1 MEICSMHP
9 RELKIENFTYNL
21 PNEKIAYT
29 PANPRDSSKLLI
41 YKNATIS
48 TDTYQHISE
57 YLPKDSVLVF
67 NDTKVIKSR
76 IFFQNETGATI
87 EVFCLEPYGE
97 NLNYEDYFQKQGSVL
112 WTCLIGKVA
121 KWRSPK
127 LSKKLTINNQDVEL
141 SAEIV
146 EKLGDSYVVKLSW
159 TPSEIPF
166 AEVVEVAG
174 VTPLPPYIKRI
185 ADKTDEETYQTVY
198 SEHDGSVAA
207 PTAGL
212 HFTKRILDD
221 LSERKISTLFT
232 TLHVGAGT
240 FKPVKS
246 ETMEDHIM
254 HSECMTITLDFLESL
269 FSKIDKAIIPV
280 GTTSM
285 RTIESI
291 YWMGNKIA
299 NNPNI
304 EFENLKVTQWEPYE
318 TETTH
323 SANEALSALI
333 NWIKKHAQTHIS
345 VETEIIIAPS
355 YKFRIAKA
363 LVTNFHQPQSTL
375 LLLVSALIGE
385 KWHEIY
391 DYALENDFRF
401 LSYGDGSL
409 LFPPY

>member
-1 MEICSMHP
+1 MHP
-9 RELKIENFTYNL
+9 RELKIENFTYDL
-21 PNEKIAYT
+21 PNENIAYN
-29 PANPRDSSKLLI
+29 PANPRDSSKLLVF
-41 YKNATIS
+41 KNNNIS
-48 TDTYQHISE
+48 TDIYQHISE
-57 YLPKDSVLVF
+57 HLPNDAVLVF

-76 IFFQNETGATI
+76 LFFTNETGAAI

-97 NLNYEDYFQKQGSVL
+97 NVNYEDYFQKQGSIL

-121 KWRSPK
+121 KWRTPK
-127 LSKKLTINNQDVEL
+127 LTKTLRIDNKIVEL
-141 SAEIV
+141 TAEII
-146 EKLGDSYVVKLSW
+146 EKLADSYVVKLSW
-159 TPSEIPF
+159 SPEEIPF
-166 AEVVEVAG
+166 ADVVNAAG
-174 VTPLPPYIKRI
+174 VTPLPPYIKRL

-221 LSERKISTLFT
+221 LQSKGIETLFT

-246 ETMEDHIM
+246 ETMDEHIM
-254 HSECMTITLDFLESL
+254 HSECMNIGIDFLEHL
-269 FSKIDKAIIPV
+269 LENINRPIIPV

-285 RTIESI
+285 RTVESI
-291 YWMGNKIA
+291 FWMGNKVA

-304 EFENLKVTQWEPYE
+304 PFEKLKVTQWEPYE
-318 TETTH
+318 TETIN
-323 SANEALSALI
+323 SAEVAISALI
-333 NWIKKHAQTHIS
+333 NWIKKHEQSHIS

-355 YKFRIAKA
+355 YTFRIAKG
-363 LVTNFHQPQSTL
+363 LITNFHQPQSTL

-385 KWHEIY
+385 KWLELY
-391 DYALENDFRF
+391 DYALKNNFRF

-409 LFPPY
+409 LLP

>member
-1 MEICSMHP
+1 MHP
-9 RELKIENFTYNL
+9 RELKIENFTYDL
-21 PNEKIAYT
+21 PNENIAYN
-29 PANPRDSSKLLI
+29 PANPRDSSKLLV
-41 YKNATIS
+41 YKKNDIS
-48 TDTYQHISE
+48 TDIYQHISD
-57 YLPKDSVLVF
+57 YLPSDAVLVF

-76 IFFQNETGATI
+76 LFFTNETGATI

-97 NLNYEDYFQKQGSVL
+97 NINYEDYFQKQGSVL

-121 KWRSPK
+121 KWRTPK
-127 LSKKLTINNQDVEL
+127 LSKILEIDNQNVEL
-141 SAEIV
+141 TAEII
-146 EKLGDSYVVKLSW
+146 EKLPDSYVVKLSW
-159 TPSEIPF
+159 SPEEIPF
-166 AEVVEVAG
+166 ADVVNAAG
-174 VTPLPPYIKRI
+174 VTPLPPYIKRV

-221 LSERKISTLFT
+221 LHSKGIETLFT

-246 ETMEDHIM
+246 ETMDEHIM
-254 HSECMTITLDFLESL
+254 HSECMNITVDFLEHL
-269 FSKIDKAIIPV
+269 LENINRPIIPV

-285 RTIESI
+285 RTVESI
-291 YWMGNKIA
+291 FWMGNKVT

-304 EFENLKVTQWEPYE
+304 LFENLKVTQWEPYE
-318 TETTH
+318 TEIIN
-323 SANEALSALI
+323 SAEVAISALI
-333 NWIKKHAQTHIS
+333 NWIKKHEQSHIS

-355 YKFRIAKA
+355 YTFRIAKG
-363 LVTNFHQPQSTL
+363 LITNFHQPQSTL

-385 KWHEIY
+385 KWHELY
-391 DYALENDFRF
+391 DYALKNDFRF

-409 LFPPY
+409 LLP

>member
-1 MEICSMHP
+1 MHP
-9 RELKIENFTYNL
+9 RELKIEDFTYDL
-21 PNEKIAYT
+21 PNEKIAYN
-29 PANPRDSSKLLI
+29 PANPRDSSKLLV
-41 YKNATIS
+41 YKNDEVSQDI
-48 TDTYQHISE
+48 YQHISS
-57 YLPKDSVLVF
+57 YLPKNSVLVF

-97 NLNYEDYFQKQGSVL
+97 NVNYEACFQKQGSVL

-121 KWRSPK
+121 KWRTPQ
-127 LSKKLTINNQDVEL
+127 LTKKLQVNGVEVKL

-146 EKLGDSYVVKLSW
+146 EKLPDSYVVKLSW
-159 TPSEIPF
+159 SPEELPF
-166 AEVVEVAG
+166 ADVVDAAG

-221 LSERKISTLFT
+221 LSENGVSTLFT

-240 FKPVKS
+240 FKPVKT

-254 HSECMTITLDFLESL
+254 HSECMNITLEFLENL
-269 FSKIDKAIIPV
+269 LSKIDQPVIPV

-285 RTIESI
+285 RTVESI
-291 YWMGNKIA
+291 YWMGNEIA
-299 NNPNI
+299 HNPTI
-304 EFENLKVTQWEPYE
+304 SVEKLKVTQWEPYE
-318 TETTH
+318 SKDLV
-323 SANEALSALI
+323 SAENALKAFI
-333 NWIKKHAQTHIS
+333 NWLKMNNQTHVS

-355 YKFRIAKA
+355 YQFKIAKG

-375 LLLVSALIGE
+375 LLLVSALIGD
-385 KWHEIY
+385 KWKEIY
-391 DYALENDFRF
+391 EYAFQNDFRF

-409 LFPPY
+409 LLPNKIE